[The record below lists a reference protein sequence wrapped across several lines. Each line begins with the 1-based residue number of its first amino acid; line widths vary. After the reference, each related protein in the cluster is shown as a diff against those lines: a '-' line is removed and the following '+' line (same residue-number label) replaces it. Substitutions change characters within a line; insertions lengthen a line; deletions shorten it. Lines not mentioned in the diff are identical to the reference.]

1 MQVWS
6 QVKAAPGTARGGEG
20 PKGEGAQ
27 AGLVMAVN
35 PAAGEVAVK
44 WDKDGVTEAVAPD
57 QLIELS

>member
-1 MQVWS
+1 MNVWS

-27 AGLVMAVN
+27 AGVVTAIN
-35 PAAGEVAVK
+35 PTAGEVAVK
-44 WDKDGVTEAVAPD
+44 WDKDGVIEAVAAD